1 MFQSSLYTAMV
12 TFVGLTMKTCSNQ
25 SINTWKEQR
34 LKQVE
39 HLKRV
44 MNVSIVVV
52 VVVVETTKTCLQV
65 YNALKNAL

>member
-1 MFQSSLYTAMV
+1 MV
-12 TFVGLTMKTCSNQ
+12 MFVGLTMKTCSNQ

-52 VVVVETTKTCLQV
+52 VVETTKTCLQV